1 LNFTT
6 GTPPTKGNLYVTPA
20 SGTMFETSFVIMV
33 NNWVATGGGGLK
45 LNVWAI
51 TQTEPKKMI
60 QIG

>member
-1 LNFTT
+1 
-6 GTPPTKGNLYVTPA
+6 
-20 SGTMFETSFVIMV
+20 MFETSFVIMV